1 MIITHFQ
8 RRQNVGPVRVLAKC
22 RARSRAKIIPIIK
35 IILVFFE
42 LLSVRVPRA

>member
-8 RRQNVGPVRVLAKC
+8 RRQNVGS
-22 RARSRAKIIPIIK
+22 RARAKIIPIIK